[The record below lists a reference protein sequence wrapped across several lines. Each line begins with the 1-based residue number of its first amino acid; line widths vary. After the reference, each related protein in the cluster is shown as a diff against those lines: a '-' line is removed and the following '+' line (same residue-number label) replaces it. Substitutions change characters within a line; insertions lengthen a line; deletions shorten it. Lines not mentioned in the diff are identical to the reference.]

1 MSVHDDT
8 LQGLQE
14 ALEYARGNLELKATV
29 VEVSDEEIK
38 FYSIYGKLSET
49 NKKKL
54 MQYANNLL
62 QATNA

>member
-14 ALEYARGNLELKATV
+14 ALEYARGNLELKTTV

-38 FYSIYGKLSET
+38 FYSIFGKLSET

>member
-14 ALEYARGNLELKATV
+14 ALEYARGNLQLKTTV
-29 VEVSDEEIK
+29 VEVSDEEIR
-38 FYSIYGKLSET
+38 FYSIYGMLSEA

-54 MQYANNLL
+54 MNYASALL
-62 QATNA
+62 QTSNA

>member
-54 MQYANNLL
+54 MLYANNLL

>member
-14 ALEYARGNLELKATV
+14 ALEYTRGNLQLKTTV

-38 FYSIYGKLSET
+38 FYSVYGKLSET
-49 NKKKL
+49 NKIKL
-54 MQYANNLL
+54 MNYANNLL
-62 QATNA
+62 HTSNV